1 MSERDA
7 LRGLL
12 VAQSA
17 GRSALGPVA
26 LAAAIY
32 LAIGIG
38 VYGFVAITW
47 DDPPGPL
54 PFGGGFGLLFLPPA
68 LRRLTFRAD
77 EEPDAGTLSGLRMV
91 LIASGGAW
99 QIIKSVVKGVLF
111 VLPYAAFDA
120 LRSVMPPMG
129 AADDPQSLKVLRRIS
144 VLKGGVPL
152 PLFRYLCGNP
162 PGASFNA
169 ALEAAAYLDAAHVRG
184 RGEDAKIVPSL
195 QIAKL
200 GAAMAAAQKKPS
212 TATKPGTTR
221 VPTESGKT
229 PLPPK

>member
-12 VAQSA
+12 TAHSA
-17 GRSALGPVA
+17 GRSAFGPVA

-54 PFGGGFGLLFLPPA
+54 PFVVVFDLLFVLLA
-68 LRRLTFRAD
+68 IGGLTFRTD
-77 EEPDAGTLSGLRMV
+77 EEPDAGTLSGLRVV

-129 AADDPQSLKVLRRIS
+129 AVEDSQSLKVLRRIS

-152 PLFRYLCGNP
+152 SLFRYLCGNP
-162 PGASFNA
+162 SSASFNA

-184 RGEDAKIVPSL
+184 RGEEAKIVPSL
-195 QIAKL
+195 QLAKL
-200 GAAMAAAQKKPS
+200 AAALASAQKKPA
-212 TATKPGTTR
+212 TATRPGTTR
-221 VPTESGKT
+221 VPTEAGKT

>member
-7 LRGLL
+7 IRALL
-12 VAQSA
+12 VAHSA
-17 GRSALGPVA
+17 ERSAFGPVV
-26 LAAAIY
+26 LAVAIY

-38 VYGFVAITW
+38 VFGFVAITW

-54 PFGGGFGLLFLPPA
+54 PFMIVFDLLFA
-68 LRRLTFRAD
+68 LLAIGGLTFRAD
-77 EEPDAGTLSGLRMV
+77 EEPDAGTLSGLKVV

-99 QIIKSVVKGVLF
+99 QILKSLVKGVLF

-120 LRSVMPPMG
+120 LKSVLPPMG
-129 AADDPQSLKVLRRIS
+129 AADDPQALKVLRRIS

-162 PGASFNA
+162 SNASFTI

-184 RGEDAKIVPSL
+184 RGEHAKIVPSL

-200 GAAMAAAQKKPS
+200 GAAMQVVKKAA
-212 TATKPGTTR
+212 TATRPGTTR
-221 VPTESGKT
+221 VPTEAGQT